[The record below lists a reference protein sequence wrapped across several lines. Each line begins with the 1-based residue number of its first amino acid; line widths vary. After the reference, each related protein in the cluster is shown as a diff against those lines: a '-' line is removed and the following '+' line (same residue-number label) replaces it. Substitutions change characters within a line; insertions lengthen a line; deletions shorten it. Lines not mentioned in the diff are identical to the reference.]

1 MNAFLVARTPRRRGA
16 TSPQLNSPDEEIT
29 GKGGESGQ
37 KPRGSDR
44 RLRGEGV
51 DQDFQARG
59 PMLTASWPVAKAILL
74 PSEDR

>member
-1 MNAFLVARTPRRRGA
+1 MNKWTRFSLHERRRRA
-16 TSPQLNSPDEEIT
+16 SSPASALAEFNSPNEEI
-29 GKGGESGQ
+29 GKGGERSGQ

-59 PMLTASWPVAKAILL
+59 PMLTAS
-74 PSEDR
+74 